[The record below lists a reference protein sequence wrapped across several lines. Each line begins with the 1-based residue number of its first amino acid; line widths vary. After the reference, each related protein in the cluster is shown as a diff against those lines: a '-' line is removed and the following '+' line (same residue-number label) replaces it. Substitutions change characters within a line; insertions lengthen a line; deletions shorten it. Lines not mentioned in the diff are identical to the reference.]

1 VFRQLINKKK
11 DKIIMGSI
19 ISSPKPPAPV
29 YVAPPPPPEPSLPV
43 PTPEDTAAKAQEDLR
58 ARQVVAKQRGLSSN
72 IATSDRGVLQASNL
86 VPPRKNLLGE

>member
-1 VFRQLINKKK
+1 
-11 DKIIMGSI
+11 MGSI
-19 ISSPKPPAPV
+19 ISSPKAPAPV
-29 YVAPPPPPEPSLPV
+29 YVAPPPPPEPLPA

-72 IATSDRGVLQASNL
+72 IATSDRGVLQTSNL